1 MKKNKKID
9 PSKLILVRKKRQ
21 ELARQEEELKLQMLA
36 ELGSCILENITQNE
50 SGMWDFLPGKK
61 EEILNQAQRLKAAL
75 SHR

>member
-1 MKKNKKID
+1 
-9 PSKLILVRKKRQ
+9 
-21 ELARQEEELKLQMLA
+21 MLA